1 MDNPNAFPKHKI
13 KVLLLEKINQSAV
26 QAFKDNGYSVTEVPK
41 SLPEEELLEQIKDVH
56 VLGIRSKTKVS
67 AAHIEAGKNL
77 LAIGCFGVGTNQ
89 VDKEAANNA
98 GIPVFNAPF
107 ASTRSVA
114 ELAVAGILNLSR
126 KLGDCNNN
134 IHKGEWKKSAVGAF
148 EVRDKVLG
156 ILGYGHIGQQVGL
169 MAEAIGLRVVFYD
182 MMKRLPLGNSHQVE
196 SMKAL
201 FEQSDFISLHLPAL
215 PGGKALVGAEELK
228 QIKKGSYLLNLS
240 RGSLV
245 DIPALKA
252 AIEAGDI
259 GGAMLDVYPAEPRTN
274 SEPFEFELAG
284 VENCFLT
291 PHIGGSTQEAQK
303 NIGLE
308 VASTLTKYIDNGQSH
323 GSVNFP
329 QVLLPAYPD
338 SSRILS
344 VHQNVPG
351 VMSEINNLCS
361 ELGVNI
367 DSQYLS
373 THKEVGYLIMDV
385 SPEKSAGLADKVR
398 DLPMSIKTRVLY

>member
-1 MDNPNAFPKHKI
+1 MANPNAFPKHKV

-41 SLPEEELLEQIKDVH
+41 SLPEAELLEQIKDVH
-56 VLGIRSKTKVS
+56 VLGIRSKTKVN
-67 AAHIEAGKNL
+67 AAHIKAAENL

-89 VDKEAANNA
+89 VDKDAANAA
-98 GIPVFNAPF
+98 GVPVFNAPF

-114 ELAVAGILNLSR
+114 ELAIAGVLNLSR

-134 IHKGEWKKSAVGAF
+134 IHKGQWKKSAVGSF
-148 EVRDKVLG
+148 EVRDKVIG

-201 FEQSDFISLHLPAL
+201 FEKSDFISLHLPAL
-215 PGGKALVGAEELK
+215 PGGKALVGAEEIS
-228 QIKKGSYLLNLS
+228 QMKKGSYILNLS
-240 RGSLV
+240 RGSLIDV
-245 DIPALKA
+245 PAMKA
-252 AIEAGDI
+252 AIEAGQI
-259 GGAMLDVYPAEPRTN
+259 GGAMLDVYPTEPRT
-274 SEPFEFELAG
+274 SEEAFEFELAG

-291 PHIGGSTQEAQK
+291 PHIGGSTVEAQK

-308 VASTLTKYIDNGQSH
+308 VAATLTKFIDNGQSH

-338 SSRILS
+338 SSRMLN

-351 VMSEINNLCS
+351 VLGEITKICS
-361 ELGVNI
+361 DLKVNI

-373 THKEVGYLIMDV
+373 THKDVGYLIMDV
-385 SPEKSAGLADKVR
+385 AAEKSADLAAKVKE
-398 DLPMSIKTRVLY
+398 LPMSIKTRVLY